1 MKHIISFVLAAIG
14 TSCTGVAHAQLAEP
28 SSASRE
34 QQLVENIG
42 LDRLPTVASLPAL
55 STFQNVAGLL
65 QIGNGNKAR
74 IEQQSLS
81 NTANQAYM
89 AQVGEAN
96 ILGLSQFGS
105 NNRLFVNQ
113 TGNNNHA
120 GYIQDGQNNSTT
132 IAQDGSQNKV
142 QGIQGGTDLL
152 LEGNNNTMKI
162 TQKGDFNTVE
172 GKIQESNRKYEIIQH
187 GSENKLIQVESTMQ
201 TPMGYTVEMRGR
213 GINMTIE
220 QSKVVPGVR

>member
-1 MKHIISFVLAAIG
+1 MKRSFFLLLATWA
-14 TSCTGVAHAQLAEP
+14 GVACAAQAQLPEP
-28 SSASRE
+28 GTTSRE
-34 QQLVENIG
+34 QQLVETIG
-42 LDRLPTVASLPAL
+42 LERITAGIPLTTLTNV
-55 STFQNVAGLL
+55 QNVTGLL
-65 QIGNGNKAR
+65 QSGIRNTAR
-74 IEQQSLS
+74 IDQQNLA
-81 NTANQAYM
+81 TVVNQAYV
-89 AQVGEAN
+89 AQIGTAN
-96 ILGLSQFGS
+96 VLNSVQLGS

-113 TGNNNHA
+113 TGSNNQA

-132 IAQDGSQNKV
+132 IAQNGSQNKV
-142 QGIQGGTDLL
+142 QGIQGGADLL

-187 GSENKLIQVESTMQ
+187 GYENKLIQVESTMQ
-201 TPMGYTVEMRGR
+201 TPVGYTVEMRGR